1 MCLNA
6 FYDFGNLIV
15 HATVQP
21 PEPGKNHSLAWH
33 RIKSSDFGNQV
44 FFSRC
49 FFQGD
54 FAELTGGLI
63 LFMVHS
69 VFKNHGHQHQENLW
83 NAYGKDVCS
92 AWPFFFLPAARR

>member
-1 MCLNA
+1 MQPCNRRNREKTIPSLGIALN
-6 FYDFGNLIV
+6 
-15 HATVQP
+15 
-21 PEPGKNHSLAWH
+21 H
-33 RIKSSDFGNQV
+33 RILEIK
-44 FFSRC
+44 C